1 MPPGDMAP
9 VIATSIFFL
18 SVATVVILRGPL
30 GKALAR
36 RIEGASGQVD
46 THLFP
51 VVEELQGRVAE
62 LESRVERMHELE
74 ERLDFA
80 ERLLAQGREQVQ
92 LPVPRERM

>member
-1 MPPGDMAP
+1 MAP

-30 GKALAR
+30 GKAWAR

-74 ERLDFA
+74 ERLD
-80 ERLLAQGREQVQ
+80 LAQGREQVQ

>member
-1 MPPGDMAP
+1 MPPGDLAP
-9 VIATSIFFL
+9 VIATPIFFL
-18 SVATVVILRGPL
+18 SAATVVNLRGPL

-36 RIEGASGQVD
+36 RTEGASGQVD

>member
-1 MPPGDMAP
+1 MAP

-51 VVEELQGRVAE
+51 LVEELQARVAE
-62 LESRVERMHELE
+62 LEQRQGTLHELE
-74 ERLDFA
+74 ERIDFT
-80 ERLLAQGREQVQ
+80 ERLLAQQREEAR
-92 LPVPRERM
+92 LPH

>member
-1 MPPGDMAP
+1 MPPGDFAP
-9 VIATSIFFL
+9 VLVMMVLTI
-18 SVATVVILRGPL
+18 SVAAVVILRGPL
-30 GKALAR
+30 GKAWAR

-74 ERLDFA
+74 ERIDFT
-80 ERLLAQGREQVQ
+80 ERLLAQQREQ
-92 LPVPRERM
+92 PRIGS

>member
-1 MPPGDMAP
+1 MPPGDLAP
-9 VIATSIFFL
+9 VIATSIFFFC
-18 SVATVVILRGPL
+18 VASVVILRGPL
-30 GKALAR
+30 GKAWAR

-46 THLFP
+46 AHLFP

-80 ERLLAQGREQVQ
+80 ERLLAQGRDEAT
-92 LPVPRERM
+92 RIEGAR